1 VKICLRVC
9 SAGSSPAADAPEV
22 VNLKIPHGSRSIA
35 NKAEQVSPCGANFEL
50 RHLGRLKVAH
60 LVRFELQRRPTIVS
74 AAKPRRGQT
83 KSLIELQ
90 PAGDAVDHT
99 EAALPLSVV
108 QLRPT
113 T

>member
-1 VKICLRVC
+1 
-9 SAGSSPAADAPEV
+9 
-22 VNLKIPHGSRSIA
+22 
-35 NKAEQVSPCGANFEL
+35 
-50 RHLGRLKVAH
+50 
-60 LVRFELQRRPTIVS
+60 VRFELQRRPTIVS

-99 EAALPLSVV
+99 EAALPLSMV

-113 T
+113 MWEAMLIDQCTKRLLSVINRDFGIKN